1 MNPLSPSNNFFVN
14 RVAILGRPNAG
25 KSTLLNALL
34 ESPLS
39 GTSARPQ
46 TTRTNIRGVLQRFD
60 KDKNWIGQIVL
71 ADTPGVN
78 LSKGLLE
85 RAMHMSVEEALKD
98 VETVVWVADAR
109 TFSKDLR
116 NIEMDRVGGDKIAGW
131 LTSTLKSCADKNW
144 ILVISKMDL
153 VSPNEVLPLIQKAGE
168 VLPQFKE
175 IVPISAQKTSKA
187 SNLESLISVFEKYSE
202 PSEPIY
208 DAEVWTDLNQKQVLQ
223 NLIREAI
230 FRQGKQEV
238 PYKSDSTIF
247 SFAEPT
253 GNKKMPEIHAYI
265 WVSKASMKPILVGAG
280 GSRIREI
287 NKAVRDRY
295 EEITGEKIVLKLFVK
310 VVEKWESRAAN
321 LSELGYV
328 V

>member
-1 MNPLSPSNNFFVN
+1 MNLAYSENFFVN

-46 TTRTNIRGVLQRFD
+46 TTRTNIRGILQRFD
-60 KDKNWIGQIVL
+60 EDKNWVGQIIL

-78 LSKGLLE
+78 LAKGLLE

-109 TFSKDLR
+109 TFAKDLR

-131 LTSTLKSCADKNW
+131 LLNTLKTCSDKKW

-153 VSPNEVLPLIQKAGE
+153 VNPNEVLPLLQKAQE
-168 VLPQFKE
+168 LLPQFIE
-175 IVPISAQKTSKA
+175 IVPVSAMGVARK
-187 SNLESLISVFEKYSE
+187 SNLNNLIKVLEKYSE

-208 DAEVWTDLNQKQVLQ
+208 APEIWTDMNQKQVLQ

-230 FRQGKQEV
+230 FRQSKQEI

-247 SFAEPT
+247 SFVEPE
-253 GNKKMPEIHAYI
+253 GNKKMSEIHAYI
-265 WVSKASMKPILVGAG
+265 WVSKASMKPILVGAA

-295 EEITGEKIVLKLFVK
+295 EEITGDKVVLKLFVK
-310 VVEKWESRAAN
+310 VVEKWESRANN
-321 LSELGYV
+321 LTELGYV
-328 V
+328 F

>member
-1 MNPLSPSNNFFVN
+1 MNLTHSENFYVN

-34 ESPLS
+34 ETPLS
-39 GTSARPQ
+39 GVSARPQ
-46 TTRTNIRGVLQRFD
+46 TTRTNIRGILQKFD
-60 KDKNWIGQIVL
+60 EDKNWIGQIIL

-109 TFSKDLR
+109 TFIKDLR
-116 NIEMDRVGGDKIAGW
+116 NVEMDRVGGGKIAGW
-131 LTSTLKSCADKNW
+131 LMSTLKACEDKNW

-153 VSPNEVLPLIQKAGE
+153 VNPNEVLPLLQKAAE
-168 VLPQFKE
+168 LLPQFKE
-175 IVPISAQKTSKA
+175 IVPISAMGVARK
-187 SNLESLISVFEKYSE
+187 SNLTTLVKVLEKYSE
-202 PSEPIY
+202 PCEPIY
-208 DAEVWTDLNQKQVLQ
+208 DAEVWTDMNQRQVLQ

-230 FRQGKQEV
+230 FRQSKQEI
-238 PYKSDSTIF
+238 PYKADSTIL
-247 SFAEPT
+247 SFAEPE
-253 GNKKMPEIHAYI
+253 GAKKMSEINAYI
-265 WVSKASMKPILVGAG
+265 WVSKASMKPILVGKN

-295 EEITGEKIVLKLFVK
+295 EEITGDKVVLKLFVK

-328 V
+328 F

>member
-1 MNPLSPSNNFFVN
+1 MNLAYSENFFVN

-46 TTRTNIRGVLQRFD
+46 TTRTNIRGILQKFGE
-60 KDKNWIGQIVL
+60 NNEWVGQIIL

-109 TFSKDLR
+109 TFAKDLR
-116 NIEMDRVGGDKIAGW
+116 NVEMDRVGGDKIAGW
-131 LTSTLKSCADKNW
+131 LLNTLKACEDKNW

-153 VSPNEVLPLIQKAGE
+153 VNPNEVLPLLQKAYE
-168 VLPQFKE
+168 LLPQFKE
-175 IVPISAQKTSKA
+175 IVPISAMGVARK
-187 SNLESLISVFEKYSE
+187 SNLDTLVKVLEKYSQ
-202 PSEPIY
+202 PSEPVY
-208 DAEVWTDLNQKQVLQ
+208 APEVWTDMNQRQVLQ

-230 FRQGKQEV
+230 FRQTKQEI
-238 PYKSDSTIF
+238 PYKSDSTIL
-247 SFAEPT
+247 SFVEPEGT
-253 GNKKMPEIHAYI
+253 KKMSEIHAYI
-265 WVSKASMKPILVGAG
+265 WVSKASMKPLLVGKN
-280 GSRIREI
+280 GSRVREL

-295 EEITGEKIVLKLFVK
+295 EEITGDKVVLKLFVK

-328 V
+328 F

>member
-1 MNPLSPSNNFFVN
+1 MNSTPSNDFFVN

-25 KSTLLNALL
+25 KSTLLNSLL

-46 TTRTNIRGVLQRFD
+46 TTRTNIRGILQRVD
-60 KDKNWIGQIVL
+60 EQDNWIGQIVL

-109 TFSKDLR
+109 TFAKDLR

-131 LTSTLKSCADKNW
+131 LMNTLKTCADKNW

-153 VSPNEVLPLIQKAGE
+153 VSPNEVLPLMQKAGE
-168 VLPQFKE
+168 LLPQFKE
-175 IVPISAQKTSKA
+175 IVPVSAMAKGKK
-187 SNLESLISVFEKYSE
+187 SNLDGLLKVLEQYAQ
-202 PSEPIY
+202 PCEPIY
-208 DAEVWTDLNQKQVLQ
+208 AQEIWTDLNQKQVLQ

-247 SFAEPT
+247 SFAEPE
-253 GNKKMPEIHAYI
+253 GGKKMSEIHAFI
-265 WVSKASMKPILVGAG
+265 WVSKASMKPILVGAA

>member
-1 MNPLSPSNNFFVN
+1 MNLAYSENFFVN

-46 TTRTNIRGVLQRFD
+46 TTRTNIRGILQRF
-60 KDKNWIGQIVL
+60 NERQEWVGQIIL

-78 LSKGLLE
+78 LAKGLLE

-109 TFSKDLR
+109 TFAKDLR

-131 LTSTLKSCADKNW
+131 LMDTLKTCADKNW
-144 ILVISKMDL
+144 VLVISKMDL
-153 VSPNEVLPLIQKAGE
+153 INPNEVLPLLQKATE
-168 VLPQFKE
+168 LLPQFKE
-175 IVPISAQKTSKA
+175 IVPVSAQSRGRK
-187 SNLESLISVFEKYSE
+187 SNLETLLKVFEKYSE
-202 PSEPIY
+202 KSEPIY
-208 DAEVWTDLNQKQVLQ
+208 SPEVWTDMNSRQVLQ

-238 PYKSDSTIF
+238 PYKSDSTIL
-247 SFAEPT
+247 SFEEPE
-253 GNKKMPEIHAYI
+253 GSKKMSEIHAYI
-265 WVSKASMKPILVGAG
+265 WVSKASMKPILVGKAG
-280 GSRIREI
+280 ARIREI

-328 V
+328 F

>member
-1 MNPLSPSNNFFVN
+1 MNLAYSENFFVN

-39 GTSARPQ
+39 GVSARPQ
-46 TTRTNIRGVLQRFD
+46 TTRTNIRGIVQRFGAA
-60 KDKNWIGQIVL
+60 NEWVGQIIL

-78 LSKGLLE
+78 LAKGLLE
-85 RAMHMSVEEALKD
+85 RAMHTSVEEALKD

-109 TFSKDLR
+109 TFIKDLR
-116 NIEMDRVGGDKIAGW
+116 NVEMDRVGGDKIAGW
-131 LTSTLKSCADKNW
+131 LTNTLKTCADKNW

-153 VSPNEVLPLIQKAGE
+153 VNPNEVLPLLQKASE
-168 VLPQFKE
+168 LMPQFKE
-175 IVPISAQKTSKA
+175 IVPISAMGVARK
-187 SNLESLISVFEKYSE
+187 SNLNTLFKVLEKYSQ
-202 PSEPIY
+202 PCEPIY
-208 DAEVWTDLNQKQVLQ
+208 APEVWTDMNQRQVLQ

-230 FRQGKQEV
+230 FRQSQQEI
-238 PYKSDSTIF
+238 PYKSDSTIL
-247 SFAEPT
+247 SFEEPA
-253 GNKKMPEIHAYI
+253 GKKKMSEIHAYI
-265 WVSKASMKPILVGAG
+265 WVSKASMKPILVGKN

-295 EEITGEKIVLKLFVK
+295 EEITGDKVVLKLFVK

-328 V
+328 F